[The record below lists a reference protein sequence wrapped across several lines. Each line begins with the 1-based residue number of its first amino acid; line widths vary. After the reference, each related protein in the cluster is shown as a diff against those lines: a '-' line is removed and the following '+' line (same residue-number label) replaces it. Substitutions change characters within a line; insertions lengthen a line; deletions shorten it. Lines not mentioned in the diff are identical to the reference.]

1 MITYDLDSSLYFGRF
16 FGFSIRDILFK
27 GETSY
32 LQWCI
37 LNVKGFNLT
46 DATVEHIKTIDVSF
60 DQIKGVREELD
71 RKHLILLRINELL
84 DEQQRI
90 KYIKRD
96 LIDNY
101 IALKEVKARGLEIYA
116 ELQSYK

>member
-1 MITYDLDSSLYFGRF
+1 MITYDLDSNLYFGRF
-16 FGFSIRDILFK
+16 FEFSIRDLLFK

-37 LNVKGFNLT
+37 LNKKGFNLT
-46 DATVEHIKTIDVSF
+46 HAAVEHIKTIDVSF
-60 DQIKGVREELD
+60 DLIKGVREELD
-71 RKHLILLRINELL
+71 RKHLVLLRINELL
-84 DEQQRI
+84 IEQQRI

-96 LIDNY
+96 LRDNY
-101 IALKEVKARGLEIYA
+101 LALKEVKARGHEIYV